1 MLHVAARVSGL
12 HTIHTVWIVGVVV
25 TLAWASAPL
34 LISGAALGSAGLVL
48 GRGHA
53 HGARCDCRG
62 NGDDVPGRVW
72 RAAAVGFTVSRGQ
85 RYGDAS
91 SRARRHRDAI
101 RSTLVAASWSE
112 ATSKP

>member
-34 LISGAALGSAGLVL
+34 LISGAA
-48 GRGHA
+48 
-53 HGARCDCRG
+53 
-62 NGDDVPGRVW
+62 
-72 RAAAVGFTVSRGQ
+72 VGFTVSRGQ
-85 RYGDAS
+85 CYGDAS